1 ASSLTLWGRD
11 RLSGCSVSLLARGS
25 VVRTRH
31 LSFNFPC
38 LGLGSLAVS
47 QPSCFIRVAW
57 QLGTERVLRLND
69 NFSVK
74 TPNEHGVIEVAE
86 SPVNKFQILI
96 NVTSEVS
103 YTEQV
108 RYAVRHTEDSLY
120 VELIHDQAHPPGKPS
135 VPGAAEETELIELLP
150 NYMDVDAKPHNG
162 EQPTAQFYITS
173 TSAYATI
180 SMASSPDTLLRGA
193 TGVCPTSY
201 PIPRYVVAGGD
212 ASAVGGADTSVT
224 YGQSNPNDLAATI
237 LGTPIILSANAAG
250 FLAEGASSPPVA
262 YVQLANVAG
271 PISEMDSSTST
282 VAPIRVGSQQTVHS
296 SLRLRT
302 LPGKRHVAKEFLD
315 ESVVATMTKTR
326 SKQRTILPTPLIAAN
341 EPTEL
346 NSSSGTVSSTPV
358 TAAPVLPLVYI
369 RTGGNMDPNP
379 VGAGSLSPASIPNDT
394 PVCAGSETTANLV
407 ELIAR
412 ASTDAASS
420 SFSITN
426 APTPQHLL
434 ARQHPQP
441 QGSDETSGI
450 LSDSD
455 GSVAAMVGNT
465 LLPNALLFSSSI
477 CPQSPPAAHST
488 TPEVATLVAVPAPH
502 SQSSIGPL
510 LAAGVPFSPPNSSM
524 LPLSTL
530 FTGLANSSGANPF
543 NVSSALIAEMASCP
557 QHSYLFCHQQNAD
570 EHAPMSDTIASVPTA
585 TETMSTTSGEPQPG
599 GSTLGQGLPSAH
611 QKRRVSPAN
620 VALALEVGSYKS
632 IPSTTAT
639 TKTTT
644 SDDYSIGSGSGIPD
658 VPALFTTT
666 TSTDTCQFSTI
677 TADNVTTLGRNRFG
691 PNPPKR
697 GVSLM
702 PRQNVT
708 GTNGICADSQPRT
721 TEQSLDLLT
730 VPSTESQV
738 PLSVDYKSASL
749 GRPPKNGPSSVEGGT
764 QSSQLAPGS
773 SATLP
778 SGGTNPRSA
787 LKSADRSGPKVSKHL
802 RFTTLTMLTFLWLL
816 VVVAL
821 GSPEL
826 GDQIVGHDRPIRWNI
841 IKPFSPTGAD
851 ILSSTSK
858 SNISPTVRVTIW
870 LPRDMIPKMD
880 GNRPRQFS
888 SDKQE
893 IKKGTRRSPDS
904 IQLWLNASSGTEV
917 WLSPRVERGVVH
929 IYDAT
934 NAHQILGTRICRQ
947 RYACEHSCD
956 PGARHDCICQ
966 RGYRP
971 AGPKDRDRL
980 LLHGNRLGNID
991 LENAKGRICLDV
1003 DECASAQLRSSCTR
1017 LGGVCTNRPGDYT
1030 CLCPSGYPCLDC
1042 DTTCPKGF
1050 WAHGDCGRNQ
1060 SIECKRCSGPCPTG
1074 MYEARPCGP
1083 RSDRVCQACRPL
1095 CISEEFEF
1103 TPCKGSSNRICKRK
1117 SIIPELIVPY
1127 KKNVWFENLQH
1138 VRDTSLTLTPDDI
1151 SRLPLNKSI
1160 VLDRASGYQV
1170 RLDFDS
1176 LNLLPVLGPVDHSSG
1191 NDNSLFLASARVLDH
1206 SSTETDSYRW
1216 SSATGQYHPMQA
1228 YTLKA
1233 NNTLSKLCPFP
1244 VPPLYRLGI
1253 RAHRNVTTSTVPDAS
1268 LPGHR
1273 PVLSGCRTYRRH
1285 GYFPPVEVSP
1295 FHAAESAQSFGG
1307 PGNPTKSGDLSA
1319 ATIPV
1324 VACLEP
1330 SRLPAIFGSHWNTE
1344 LATPRSIYF
1353 EEKQLCGQLKA
1364 DCQQCLAACAEE
1376 LKSNSLTCKPTS
1388 NPADNG
1394 RSPRLEICFDCCAR
1408 DNCSDVC
1415 DKYSAHR
1422 CHMQLCSYG
1431 LRLDFPLTPEWP
1443 KQGEFLC
1450 HVQPASS
1457 RPIYRLYW
1465 SLLYQGRPLTPDR
1478 FSAAL
1483 VLPTSTKGD
1492 HLEDT
1497 DVSRRPVQ
1505 QGSESWIFGHG
1516 GQISQTY
1523 RGLLNVQYASGLEH
1537 LPDMIGGTDTMQS
1550 AYFWSRQTIP
1560 LVSGSA
1566 TNAAFDPISASA
1578 SAATTGAM
1586 YANAVQSGSPTELA
1600 SIQVWPSRP
1609 LLVSTAAWER
1619 LSGAPC
1625 AAADPLLEQLNVY
1638 TPALP
1643 PYIAMGEAKVE
1654 YVGNYL
1660 YTVSHTKAKPKLM
1673 IGIPKTASLL
1683 GAVFSPASVE
1693 RGQYLRA
1700 SLALAWFGPTDTNG
1714 DAVVIPPD
1722 SSKRPSDD
1730 VFSSSAT
1737 DTRRRYWVIDLTG
1750 QVDQF
1755 PGLFR
1760 LRVYTDHSEDKD
1772 VGTNGNALSKA
1783 PSRRPHTVMTADAT
1797 VETED
1802 GDPYP
1807 TDLDNVVTSDEPSE
1821 EPLLDYDIGV
1831 FEERKFQ
1838 LRILIPGPEHEPDY
1852 EKSFRL
1858 TVTDAKNRLDIRVK
1872 RTVQLPHEMALRRS
1886 YERLPDDDVRPVLAD
1901 LLPSLAARQQ
1911 TFWQQASAEP
1921 QLGTKGPKNSPIQ
1934 PEQQT
1939 TTESELRPFGPPPS
1953 VFFAV
1958 ICCLLLLLLCL
1969 FIGIITQPDPTL
1981 AWIKFPSE
1989 AKTKRMPTDDG
2000 EQIAMV
2006 RHPARYNSIVSRW
2019 CRVLLLIGYL
2029 CLKSAYTFGV
2039 TLTALVIVIRYV
2051 TRDPANQLTNLPE
2064 WTMGVQPN
2072 DLMDTSLTRQKLL
2085 QEAMDVHLRA
2095 ELVRQQT
2102 LAKEMREA
2110 CDRGLEVMFDQMEER
2125 LSAASKLAATR
2136 RSRVLLSQGVAELA
2150 RVTAVASTL
2159 QLAEGLMAFNQSVE
2173 WAFHRLKSDLQ
2184 ETERALGNSD
2194 WLTGARIIYAEVV
2207 QLRGLH
2213 PDPNDPTRS
2222 FLQWAKLLGPGGSGS
2237 LVDLLSPGQSP
2248 QLQHPPPILPL
2259 IQPDQ
2264 FQIPTPSPRSSGLTQ
2279 GGDEPEYGPSYTPF
2293 ILHPIEAEANEAY
2306 WSSLNTEADP
2316 SGLDTGDFLD
2326 SLDTEHQD
2334 ATDGTEIPVEPSSQ
2348 SSSNYSKWLDLKL
2361 GWVHVLGAAL
2371 LLDAL
2376 WLIHRV
2382 LHTVDTAERLLYGDT
2397 VFIDLTVEGLRRR
2410 LLQKSRLRIGC
2421 KRAFEAA
2428 MQPGTVRKLCGSV
2441 LALLAVS
2448 QGAAHLDRLLS
2459 QETLDYIG
2467 YYDNLILPVH
2477 LHARLVNVHITRSA
2491 QRLNQYE
2498 VAGIE
2503 SEMSR
2508 RLREAQFLLH
2518 QWTAWLSEIEQEQC
2532 RVLLAYKAAA
2542 QQVRNRMA
2550 TKLNR
2555 NPALNKL
2562 QLPVHMIHSGPSQ
2575 AHAQPSDW
2583 SNLRANDGG
2592 TAIHQSKGT
2601 ADAFV
2606 PKHCRMTQSERE
2618 IELAETRRLDC
2629 PKCPL
2634 NAIVPH
2640 LFKDYNASQY
2650 FDEVVKQ
2657 SEAWLSAARD
2667 YLSRIFYCL
2676 FVYISALILWNMA
2689 GSLVWFYLNRLNIL
2703 PKKVLFESDI
2713 SSWYAA
2719 HSPSEANAG
2728 GIASNN

>member
-1 ASSLTLWGRD
+1 
-11 RLSGCSVSLLARGS
+11 
-25 VVRTRH
+25 
-31 LSFNFPC
+31 
-38 LGLGSLAVS
+38 
-47 QPSCFIRVAW
+47 
-57 QLGTERVLRLND
+57 
-69 NFSVK
+69 
-74 TPNEHGVIEVAE
+74 
-86 SPVNKFQILI
+86 
-96 NVTSEVS
+96 
-103 YTEQV
+103 
-108 RYAVRHTEDSLY
+108 
-120 VELIHDQAHPPGKPS
+120 
-135 VPGAAEETELIELLP
+135 
-150 NYMDVDAKPHNG
+150 
-162 EQPTAQFYITS
+162 
-173 TSAYATI
+173 
-180 SMASSPDTLLRGA
+180 MASSPDTLLRGA

-224 YGQSNPNDLAATI
+224 YGQSSPNDLTATI

-250 FLAEGASSPPVA
+250 FLTEGASSPPVA
-262 YVQLANVAG
+262 YVKLANVAG
-271 PISEMDSSTST
+271 PISELDSSTSA
-282 VAPIRVGSQQTVHS
+282 VVPLSDPIRVGSQQTVHS

-326 SKQRTILPTPLIAAN
+326 SKQRTILPTPMIATN
-341 EPTEL
+341 EPPNDL

-358 TAAPVLPLVYI
+358 TAAPMLPVVYI
-369 RTGGNMDPNP
+369 RTGGSIDPNA
-379 VGAGSLSPASIPNDT
+379 AGGGSFSPASIPNDAS
-394 PVCAGSETTANLV
+394 VCVGSEPTANLV

-412 ASTDAASS
+412 ASADAASS

-426 APTPQHLL
+426 AQPPQNLL
-434 ARQHPQP
+434 ARQQPQP

-477 CPQSPPAAHST
+477 CPQSPPAAHSAA
-488 TPEVATLVAVPAPH
+488 PEVATLVAVPAPH

-510 LAAGVPFSPPNSSM
+510 LAAGVPLSHPNSSM

-530 FTGLANSSGANPF
+530 FTGLANSSGANSF

-570 EHAPMSDTIASVPTA
+570 EHAPITTVASVPTA
-585 TETMSTTSGEPQPG
+585 TETVNTTIGAPQLT
-599 GSTLGQGLPSAH
+599 GSTLGQCPPSAH
-611 QKRRVSPAN
+611 QKRSGTQKKILVTQGRVSPAN
-620 VALALEVGSYKS
+620 VTVALEVGSYKS
-632 IPSTTAT
+632 MPSTTTTTAT
-639 TKTTT
+639 TITTP
-644 SDDYSIGSGSGIPD
+644 SDEFAIGSGSGIPD
-658 VPALFTTT
+658 VPALFTTLP
-666 TSTDTCQFSTI
+666 STETGQFSTI
-677 TADNVTTLGRNRFG
+677 TADNVTTLGRSRFG

-697 GVSLM
+697 GVSLI

-708 GTNGICADSQPRT
+708 STNGICTDSQPRT
-721 TEQSLDLLT
+721 TEQSSDLLL

-738 PLSVDYKSASL
+738 PLSVDFKSASL
-749 GRPPKNGPSSVEGGT
+749 GRPPKNGPSSVESGT
-764 QSSQLAPGS
+764 QSSQFAPGS

-826 GDQIVGHDRPIRWNI
+826 GDQIIGHDRPIRWNV
-841 IKPFSPTGAD
+841 IKPFSPAGAD
-851 ILSSTSK
+851 ISSSTSK
-858 SNISPTVRVTIW
+858 STISPTVRVTIW

-888 SDKQE
+888 SNKQE

-1030 CLCPSGYPCLDC
+1030 CLCPSGDPCLDC

-1191 NDNSLFLASARVLDH
+1191 NDNSLFLAAARVLDH

-1295 FHAAESAQSFGG
+1295 FHAAESVQSFGG

-1319 ATIPV
+1319 ATVPV

-1364 DCQQCLAACAEE
+1364 DCQHCLAACAEE

-1408 DNCSDVC
+1408 DNCTDVC

-1566 TNAAFDPISASA
+1566 TNAAFDPISSSA

-1673 IGIPKTASLL
+1673 ISIPKTASLL

-1700 SLALAWFGPTDTNG
+1700 TLALAWFGPTDTNE
-1714 DAVVIPPD
+1714 DAVVRPPD

-1730 VFSSSAT
+1730 VFSYSAS

-1760 LRVYTDHSEDKD
+1760 LRVFTDHGEDKNG
-1772 VGTNGNALSKA
+1772 GTSGNPSSNA
-1783 PSRRPHTVMTADAT
+1783 PSRRPHTIMTADAT

-1807 TDLDNVVTSDEPSE
+1807 TDVDNVVTSDEPSE

-1858 TVTDAKNRLDIRVK
+1858 TITDAKNRLDIRVK
-1872 RTVQLPHEMALRRS
+1872 RTVQLPDEMALRRS
-1886 YERLPDDDVRPVLAD
+1886 YERLPDDDMRPVLVD

-1921 QLGTKGPKNSPIQ
+1921 QLGTKDPKNSPIQ

-1939 TTESELRPFGPPPS
+1939 SESELRPFGPPPS

-1958 ICCLLLLLLCL
+1958 IFCLLLLLLCL

-1981 AWIKFPSE
+1981 AWIKFPS
-1989 AKTKRMPTDDG
+1989 ADKTKRVPTDDG

-2006 RHPARYNSIVSRW
+2006 RHPARYNSILSRW
-2019 CRVLLLIGYL
+2019 CRVLLLVGYL

-2064 WTMGVQPN
+2064 WTVGAQSN

-2264 FQIPTPSPRSSGLTQ
+2264 FQIPTPSPRSSGMTQ
-2279 GGDEPEYGPSYTPF
+2279 DGDEPEYGPSYTPF

-2306 WSSLNTEADP
+2306 WSNLHPETDP
-2316 SGLDTGDFLD
+2316 SGLDAGDFLD
-2326 SLDTEHQD
+2326 NLDTEHQD
-2334 ATDGTEIPVEPSSQ
+2334 ATDGTGIPIEPSSR
-2348 SSSNYSKWLDLKL
+2348 SSSNYSRWLDLKL

-2518 QWTAWLSEIEQEQC
+2518 QWTAWLSDIEQEQC

-2550 TKLNR
+2550 AKLNR

-2575 AHAQPSDW
+2575 VNAQSSDW
-2583 SNLRANDGG
+2583 SNLRGNGGG
-2592 TAIHQSKGT
+2592 TASHQSKGT

-2667 YLSRIFYCL
+2667 YLSRVFYCL

-2689 GSLVWFYLNRLNIL
+2689 GSVVWFYLNRLNIL

-2719 HSPSEANAG
+2719 HSPSEANAS
-2728 GIASNN
+2728 GIAPNN